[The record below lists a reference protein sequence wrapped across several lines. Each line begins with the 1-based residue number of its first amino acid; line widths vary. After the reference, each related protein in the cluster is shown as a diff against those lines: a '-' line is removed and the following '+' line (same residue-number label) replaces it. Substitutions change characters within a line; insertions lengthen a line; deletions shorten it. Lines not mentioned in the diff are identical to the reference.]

1 VTIHLPDVSE
11 FQPNVDWAKVNKSN
25 GGAAII
31 RAAYG
36 TSHLDHAWYGGAR
49 RKDFWSHG
57 GKVLGIY
64 QYLVADQD
72 PVAQARALRKI
83 VGKLQPGEFLVCDLE
98 EGGGDQ
104 AHRFHAWADEL
115 SDLVYPG
122 YQGHWLYSSSY
133 FFQAHGLMP
142 IAHSKTHTW
151 VAAYGSIEPSVPHS
165 LWQYTST
172 GVVPGI
178 PSHCDVNA
186 FKGSAADLA
195 ALVHHGADPA
205 PAKPTKPTKPPA
217 VRHPFKR
224 LEVDGDLGP
233 MTVSAL
239 NYWLGTPGQG
249 ARVTTRTIESL
260 QHHVGATVDGAWGKN
275 NCALQGAR
283 CESQTTRRLQA
294 FLNHHGAKP
303 KAPNTGTLGGPTI
316 KALQRFLNQ
325 KVGLYT

>member
-172 GVVPGI
+172 GVVPG
-178 PSHCDVNA
+178 
-186 FKGSAADLA
+186 
-195 ALVHHGADPA
+195 
-205 PAKPTKPTKPPA
+205 
-217 VRHPFKR
+217 
-224 LEVDGDLGP
+224 
-233 MTVSAL
+233 
-239 NYWLGTPGQG
+239 TPGQG
-249 ARVTTRTIESL
+249 ARVTTRIIESL